1 MASKRK
7 STATIIT
14 RSKKLK
20 PCSVGTCGDVDEY
33 NLCRFRRPPGVNV
46 NKFEF
51 NPTRNND
58 GISEFKTLGTRFFSF
73 PLFQENPRFDQIKI
87 LDFSLKLNLT
97 SYHLSDVADTIN
109 VPGKITKLLSLLK
122 IDLYLVRICDL
133 ELAKKKEFVL
143 SDIIKDSKFIKD
155 HQLKGKIDPIMH
167 HLVVIPCSSNCLF
180 QSHEITMC

>member
-7 STATIIT
+7 SIT
-14 RSKKLK
+14 TVIKGNKKSK
-20 PCSVGTCGDVDEY
+20 PCSVSTCGDVDEY

-51 NPTRNND
+51 NLTRNND

-73 PLFQENPRFDQIKI
+73 LLFQENPRFDQIKI

-109 VPGKITKLLSLLK
+109 VLGKITKLLSPLK

-155 HQLKGKIDPIMH
+155 HQLKGKIDPKMH
-167 HLVVIPCSSNCLF
+167 HQVVIYIVVIVYFN
-180 QSHEITMC
+180 HMR

>member
-1 MASKRK
+1 M
-7 STATIIT
+7 
-14 RSKKLK
+14 
-20 PCSVGTCGDVDEY
+20 
-33 NLCRFRRPPGVNV
+33 
-46 NKFEF
+46 
-51 NPTRNND
+51 
-58 GISEFKTLGTRFFSF
+58 GTRFFSF

-155 HQLKGKIDPIMH
+155 HQLKDKIDPIIH
-167 HLVVIPCSSNCLF
+167 HQVVITCSSNCLF
-180 QSHEITMC
+180 